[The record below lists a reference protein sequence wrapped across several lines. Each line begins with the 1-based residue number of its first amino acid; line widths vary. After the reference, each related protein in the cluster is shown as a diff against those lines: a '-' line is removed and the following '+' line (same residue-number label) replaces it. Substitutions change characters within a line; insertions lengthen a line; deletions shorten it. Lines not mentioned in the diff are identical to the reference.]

1 MTGSGEDIYGTLDE
15 FRFVY
20 QPASGNCDIT
30 ARVVSVQN
38 ADPWAE
44 AGVMIRETLNSNARK
59 VASLVTFSN
68 GVTLQRR
75 SSTGGLTSYTRTTGL
90 TAPYWVRLVRSGNT
104 FTGYRSANG
113 TTWVSTG
120 SVTVTMGTNVFIG
133 LAVTSHR
140 DGALNTSILDTVTA
154 TP

>member
-1 MTGSGEDIYGTLDE
+1 VTGSGEDIYGTLDE

-30 ARVVSVQN
+30 ARVFSVQN

-44 AGVMIRETLNSNARK
+44 AGVMIRATLNSTARK

-104 FTGYRSANG
+104 FTGYSRRMEPR
-113 TTWVSTG
+113 G
-120 SVTVTMGTNVFIG
+120 SRRARDRHDGDERVHRVGGHQSSRWGAKYVTID
-133 LAVTSHR
+133 S
-140 DGALNTSILDTVTA
+140 VTA